1 MVKWLFNAIE
11 TQCRLA
17 EMHRRRPKAF
27 LKIYVN
33 VNQRMRQNVSKNRM
47 HAWHTVPSSKWGKSG
62 SKIQDKTVG

>member
-11 TQCRLA
+11 TQCTLA
-17 EMHRRRPKAF
+17 ELHRRRLKAF

-47 HAWHTVPSSKWGKSG
+47 HAWHEVPSRK
-62 SKIQDKTVG
+62 

>member
-17 EMHRRRPKAF
+17 EMHRRRLKAF

-47 HAWHTVPSSKWGKSG
+47 HAWHEVPSRK
-62 SKIQDKTVG
+62 